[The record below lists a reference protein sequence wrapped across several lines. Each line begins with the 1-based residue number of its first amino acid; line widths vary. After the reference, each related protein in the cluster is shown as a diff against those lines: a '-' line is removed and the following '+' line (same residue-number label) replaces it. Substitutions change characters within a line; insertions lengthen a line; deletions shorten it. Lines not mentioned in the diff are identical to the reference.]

1 MNSRIF
7 QKIEYHNSDGCR
19 VQSPERD
26 SRREVFA
33 ITGILFAGTLG
44 NPVKIEALHLS
55 ESDTG
60 QFTFLSLQTSP
71 HLYCIRKITDESTVL
86 YFFQEASM
94 TKKDT
99 KKTPDEECANE
110 CSSCPTATTCSSA
123 KSGPAGLPPKAK
135 LDVRHVI
142 MVLSGKGGVGKSTV
156 SVNLAYALSNHGFR
170 VGLLDLDM
178 HGPNIPKMLGIEDH
192 KLAIMGEMIEPV
204 HITGKLSVIS
214 MAFLLPDTS
223 TPIIWRGPM
232 KMAAIQQF
240 LSEVNWGSLDYLV
253 VDLPPGTGDEALTIA
268 QLAPNLRGAV
278 IVTTPQD
285 VATLDA
291 RKSAKFI
298 QKLDVPVLGIIENMS
313 GMVCPHCGGEIDL
326 FGRGGGNKIAE
337 ELSVPFLGAIPIDI
351 EMRKAG
357 DEGRPF
363 IIRRGDSPTWAA
375 VDKVMEALIEV
386 VEG

>member
-1 MNSRIF
+1 MR
-7 QKIEYHNSDGCR
+7 
-19 VQSPERD
+19 
-26 SRREVFA
+26 
-33 ITGILFAGTLG
+33 GT
-44 NPVKIEALHLS
+44 
-55 ESDTG
+55 
-60 QFTFLSLQTSP
+60 
-71 HLYCIRKITDESTVL
+71 TDESTTYRFLKEV
-86 YFFQEASM
+86 SM
-94 TKKDT
+94 IKEDPRNKAN
-99 KKTPDEECANE
+99 DEECKKE
-110 CSSCPTATTCSSA
+110 CSNCPTASTCESSA
-123 KSGPAGLPPKAK
+123 LGGQNLPRKEDVK
-135 LDVRHVI
+135 VRHVI

-156 SVNLAYALSNHGFR
+156 SVNLAYSLSNHGFR

-192 KLAIMGEMIEPV
+192 KLTVMDELIEPV
-204 HITGKLSVIS
+204 HVTGKLSVMS

-240 LSEVNWGSLDYLV
+240 LRDVNWGTLDYLV

-268 QLAPNLRGAV
+268 QIAPNLSGAV

-291 RKSAKFI
+291 RKSVKFI
-298 QKLDVPVLGIIENMS
+298 QKLEIPVLGIIENMS

-326 FGRGGGNKIAE
+326 FGKGGGKKIAE
-337 ELSVPFLGAIPIDI
+337 ELSVPFLGSIPLDID
-351 EMRKAG
+351 MRKAG

-363 IIRRGDSPTWAA
+363 IIRRGNNATWAS
-375 VDKVMEALIEV
+375 VDSVMEALIKV

>member
-1 MNSRIF
+1 MVFRTEVMKVHTAIF
-7 QKIEYHNSDGCR
+7 K
-19 VQSPERD
+19 
-26 SRREVFA
+26 
-33 ITGILFAGTLG
+33 
-44 NPVKIEALHLS
+44 EATMA
-55 ESDTG
+55 ENN
-60 QFTFLSLQTSP
+60 TS
-71 HLYCIRKITDESTVL
+71 
-86 YFFQEASM
+86 
-94 TKKDT
+94 
-99 KKTPDEECANE
+99 TPTPEECAHE
-110 CSSCPTATTCSSA
+110 CTGCPSAVTCAEA
-123 KSGPAGLPPKAK
+123 KGTDGLPPKADI
-135 LDVRHVI
+135 DVKHVVL
-142 MVLSGKGGVGKSTV
+142 VLSGKGGVGKSTV
-156 SVNLAYALSNHGFR
+156 AVNLAFALANHGYH

-240 LSEVNWGSLDYLV
+240 LNEVNWGTLDYLV

-313 GMVCPHCGGEIDL
+313 GMACPHCGGEIDL
-326 FGRGGGNKIAE
+326 FGKGGGKKIAD
-337 ELSVPFLGAIPIDI
+337 ELSVPFLGSIPIDI

-363 IIRRGDSPTWAA
+363 IIRRGDSPTWVA
-375 VDKVMEALIEV
+375 VDKVMEALIKV